1 MSYLP
6 PVTPFN
12 PADPRAGENMLRN
25 LIANLDGMVY
35 RCRIDDDWTMEF
47 LSHGCPILTGYQVDD
62 LLYNAAVTYQQV
74 THPED
79 RVRVTETIMAALA
92 IDQPFSFEYRIVRQD
107 GVVRWVWERGIGA
120 RGDDGRYIAI
130 EGLIQ
135 DVTHRK
141 EAELALYEAE
151 QRFRS
156 IFENS
161 VEGMFQSRLDG
172 RYIAANPALARI
184 LGFDSPA
191 DMIQATNQQGWNV
204 YADPARR
211 QHLLDEIAR
220 VGFVTNFESQVQRRD
235 GTLIYLTENIRAV
248 RYQNDQLDCLEG
260 SVVDIT
266 ERKSFEEKIRF
277 QATHDAL
284 TGLPNRNLLHDRITT
299 AIQTARRDE
308 TTAAVVFVDLDR
320 FKLINDS
327 LGHQIGD
334 VLLKVI
340 AQRLS
345 ASIRGTDTVARQG
358 GDEFVVLLPHQSSF
372 EMTTVIVERMLHAV
386 SQPLEIEGVALEV
399 TCSIGISLYPN
410 DGESADELLRCADSA
425 MYNAKQF
432 GRNSFKYFSAEMNAH
447 AAERLHLLNG
457 LRSAIHH
464 DEFILHYQPKIDLA
478 TGSLIGAEALI
489 RWESKTRGLVSPAE
503 FIPFAEENG
512 LINPIGEWVLR
523 AACTQAVTWQQAGY
537 APLVISVNLSANQL
551 SKDDLVATVANVL
564 ASTGLDAKWLELEIT
579 ETAVMGDVDKS
590 MSMLHQL
597 KKLGV
602 QISID
607 DFGTGYSSL
616 YYLKLFPVDTL
627 KIDRSFISEIVTEG
641 EDAAIVKAIIA
652 LAHILHLNVVAE
664 GVETEQQRLLL
675 LDYSCDQGQGYF
687 FSRPVINIKFETL
700 LTRLSPP
707 DEAFDFHNQSA
718 A

>member
-47 LSHGCPILTGYQVDD
+47 LSHGCPILTGYEADD
-62 LLYNAAVTYQQV
+62 LLYNATVTYQQV

-92 IDQPFSFEYRIVRQD
+92 VDQPFSFEYRIVRQD

-120 RGDDGRYIAI
+120 RGEDGQYIAI

-141 EAELALYEAE
+141 EAELALHEAE
-151 QRFRS
+151 RRFRS

-191 DMIQATNQQGWNV
+191 DMIDATNQQGWNV
-204 YADPARR
+204 YADPVRR

-266 ERKSFEEKIRF
+266 ERKNFEEKIRF

-345 ASIRGTDTVARQG
+345 ASIRSTDTVARQG

-425 MYNAKQF
+425 MYNAKQL

-464 DEFILHYQPKIDLA
+464 DEFILNYQPKIDLT
-478 TGSLIGAEALI
+478 TGMLVGAEALI

-512 LINPIGEWVLR
+512 LINPIGEWVLHT
-523 AACTQAVTWQQAGY
+523 ACTQAVAWQRAGY

-564 ASTGLDAKWLELEIT
+564 TSTALDAKWLELEIT

-652 LAHILHLNVVAE
+652 LAHILQLNVVAE

-687 FSRPVINIKFETL
+687 FSRPVINHKFETL